1 MCRWVG
7 IARRRCPLAGVTLG
21 IGEYCAPV
29 PAPSRGGGCGTRGS
43 GGGHPGLTSPGFSG
57 KPAPPASHARLS
69 PCPALGGTRLSPAAR
84 LSARLGSA
92 AAAARVFLR
101 SSLAAAPARP
111 APMQAIK
118 CVVVG
123 DGAVGKTCLLISYT
137 TNAFPGEYIPTV
149 FDNYSANV
157 MVDGKPV
164 NLGLWDTAGQE
175 DYDRL
180 RPLSYPQTDVFL
192 ICFSLVSP
200 ASFENVRAKW
210 YPEVR
215 HHCPHTPILLVGTKL
230 DLRDDKD
237 TIERLRDKKLAPIT
251 YPQGLAMAREIGEF
265 GQVPGVLGPNPAG
278 PEDSV

>member
-1 MCRWVG
+1 
-7 IARRRCPLAGVTLG
+7 
-21 IGEYCAPV
+21 
-29 PAPSRGGGCGTRGS
+29 
-43 GGGHPGLTSPGFSG
+43 
-57 KPAPPASHARLS
+57 
-69 PCPALGGTRLSPAAR
+69 
-84 LSARLGSA
+84 
-92 AAAARVFLR
+92 
-101 SSLAAAPARP
+101 
-111 APMQAIK
+111 MQAIK

-215 HHCPHTPILLVGTKL
+215 HHCPNTPIILVGTKL

-237 TIERLRDKKLAPIT
+237 TIERLRDKKLSPIT
-251 YPQGLAMAREIGEF
+251 YPQGLAMAREIGEVA
-265 GQVPGVLGPNPAG
+265 GREVPGVLCADPAG
-278 PEDSV
+278 PEDGIRRGHPSRALPSTREEEGQEVHHVLRRSHF